1 MALHDR
7 PIVPERRPIRR
18 LLARLGPEG
27 TAELIALHRADNA
40 AQSPLAAGRQE
51 ELDRAR
57 AVLDQLL
64 AEGACFQ
71 KKDLAVNGRDMLEL
85 GLRGP
90 EIGRALDR
98 CLEAVVTEQ
107 LPNERRALLRLVRE
121 TTA

>member
-1 MALHDR
+1 MTEMQR
-7 PIVPERRPIRR
+7 EMQNRI
-18 LLARLGPEG
+18 
-27 TAELIALHRADNA
+27 
-40 AQSPLAAGRQE
+40 SQE

-98 CLEAVVTEQ
+98 CLEAVLAEQ
-107 LPNERRALLRLVRE
+107 LPNERGVLMKLAGE
-121 TTA
+121 SMG